1 MNYKDSWKSKEVF
14 EKQLA
19 LNEKELTRYPYHW
32 NCFLTAVK
40 MLDPQPKSI
49 LDVGCGCGALSEV
62 CKTNFPDLK
71 YKGVDYS
78 EDAIDIASSKWGGDW
93 EAKDYRNL
101 NEDDLS
107 YDLLHAGAL
116 LDVLPDA
123 DEAFEF
129 LCGLGFKNLI
139 FGRMKVVDGK
149 SYSKTYEAYDLITTY
164 AFYHNQHFLHQV
176 LCSNGYNYSAA
187 GMHDNWT
194 LVCSKQELTWDQ
206 VDPIQVQDY
215 D

>member
-14 EKQLA
+14 QKQLA
-19 LNEKELTRYPYHW
+19 LNEKELNQYPYHW
-32 NCFLTAVK
+32 HCFIKAVGLIK
-40 MLDPQPKSI
+40 TPPKSI

-62 CKTNFPDLK
+62 CKVNFPEFK

-78 EDAIDIASSKWGGDW
+78 EDAIGIASSKWGGDW
-93 EAKDYRNL
+93 EVKDYRNL

-139 FGRMKVVDGK
+139 FGRMKVVEGE

-164 AFYHNQHFLHQV
+164 AFYHNMSFVNQV
-176 LCSNGYNYSAA
+176 LRSNGYNYSAVGTA
-187 GMHDNWT
+187 DSLT
-194 LVCSKQELTWDQ
+194 LVASKEDLKFD
-206 VDPIQVQDY
+206 
-215 D
+215 